1 MFNLM
6 RNNLGFPRIRTPS
19 CVKHGG
25 GFLLNRRASCAII
38 RATSGRSIACVPP
51 QGTILPAVKVY
62 SRGKESIFMVTES
75 VANEIANIGCVA
87 GLVWNYLELNG
98 PVTLTKLAKEI
109 EAPRD
114 LVMQGVGWLAREGKV
129 RFDETPRSEVI
140 ALA

>member
-1 MFNLM
+1 
-6 RNNLGFPRIRTPS
+6 
-19 CVKHGG
+19 
-25 GFLLNRRASCAII
+25 
-38 RATSGRSIACVPP
+38 
-51 QGTILPAVKVY
+51 
-62 SRGKESIFMVTES
+62 MVTES

-129 RFDETPRSEVI
+129 RFDETPRSKVI